1 MMNEVLRITSKQ
13 CVATSNFAHMIQRAL
28 LAVCLTTFVLVYSCG
43 PDNGFTPCPKGKS
56 PLADTVFKYES
67 AFYEEPKNFTVY
79 PNSVINLSH
88 TDQARFEVNAQA
100 NLLYRFQSFQ
110 QEDTFNLD
118 FKSCI
123 FKYRA
128 LQMNLKASKIESLT
142 TFDSC
147 AVYMDAGYTANS
159 FMLRAGTRTKATIQ
173 GNIKKL
179 DVRSKSSDTLLV
191 TGIHPDFA
199 SIQRGS
205 GSIDASTATI
215 STAIVTNLG
224 TGHIY
229 LPTCDSVNITI
240 TNEGNVYYQGEPRYL
255 STTITGKGQAI
266 KVE

>member
-1 MMNEVLRITSKQ
+1 
-13 CVATSNFAHMIQRAL
+13 MIERTL
-28 LAVCLTTFVLVYSCG
+28 LAVCLTAFTFIYSCG

-56 PLADTVFKYES
+56 PFADTVFKYEA

-79 PNSVINLSH
+79 PNSVITLSN
-88 TDQARFEVNAQA
+88 TDQARFEINAQA

-118 FKSCI
+118 FKSCV

-128 LQMNLKASKIESLT
+128 LDMDLKATQIQSLT

-147 AVYMDAGYTANS
+147 SVEMDAGYTGNS
-159 FMLRAGTRTKATIQ
+159 FMLRAGTRTKGTVQ
-173 GNIKKL
+173 GSIKQL
-179 DVRSKSSDTLLV
+179 DVRSKSSDTIIV
-191 TGIHPDFA
+191 KGTHPDFA

-205 GSIDASTATI
+205 GTIDATQATI

-229 LPTCDSVNITI
+229 LPSCDSVNITI
-240 TNEGNVYYQGEPRYL
+240 TNEGNVYYKGEPRYL
-255 STTITGKGQAI
+255 STTVTGKGAAI